1 MTWRSDRPE
10 ASAPRAITS
19 LQNERVKFVRS
30 LRMRKVRSETG
41 LFLADGVSVVITARE
56 QGWVPRTLIYAASEK
71 QSKAA
76 LGLVEWAANGGA
88 ECLEV
93 TEPIIAKIAARDNPQ
108 NVMAVFEQ
116 RWAEVPSAANESA
129 HATWLALEEVRDP
142 GNLGTIMRTADAV
155 GARGIILIGPS
166 CDPYSPEATR
176 ATMGSIFSVPLV
188 RMQPQQFRDWIKL
201 WPGDVVG
208 TNLSATV
215 DFRKMSYRGPTML
228 VMGSEG
234 SGLSAEMKA
243 VCTQLVKIPM
253 AGKLDSLNLAVATAL
268 ALYQIRGPHL
278 RL

>member
-1 MTWRSDRPE
+1 MTSRSERHTVG
-10 ASAPRAITS
+10 APRAITS

-30 LRMRKVRSETG
+30 LRMRKVRTETG

-56 QGWVPRTLIYAASEK
+56 QGWMPRTLVYAASEK
-71 QSKAA
+71 QSKAVG
-76 LGLVEWAANGGA
+76 GLVDWAAAGGA

-93 TEPIIAKIAARDNPQ
+93 TAPIIAKLAARDNPQ

-116 RWAEVPSAANESA
+116 HWSDAPAAVGEPA
-129 HATWLALEEVRDP
+129 DGVWLALEEVRDP
-142 GNLGTIMRTADAV
+142 GNLGTIIRTADAV
-155 GARGIILIGPS
+155 GARGIILIGAS
-166 CDPYSPEATR
+166 CDPYSPDATR

-188 RMQPQQFRDWIKL
+188 RLQAHQFRDWIKG

-208 TNLSATV
+208 THLSAGA
-215 DFRKMSYRGPTML
+215 DFRTVSYRGPIVL

-234 SGLSAEMKA
+234 SGLSEEMA
-243 VCTQLVKIPM
+243 GMCTQLVKIPM
-253 AGKLDSLNLAVATAL
+253 AGRLDSLNLAVATAL